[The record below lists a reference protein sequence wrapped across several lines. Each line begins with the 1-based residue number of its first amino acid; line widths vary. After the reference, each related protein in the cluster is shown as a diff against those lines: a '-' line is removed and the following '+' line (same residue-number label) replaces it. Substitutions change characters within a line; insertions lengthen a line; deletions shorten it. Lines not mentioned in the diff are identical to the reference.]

1 MNTIKYDYLIVGAG
15 IIGMTIAHEFHR
27 KKPNASIAVIDK
39 ESDVAQHASGR
50 NSGVLHAGFYYS
62 ADSLKAKFTVE
73 GNRRMKAFCLQN
85 GLTIKETQKVVI
97 AQNTTELEGIFELHR
112 RAQINGVETS
122 IISEEELRLIDPN
135 AKTFQ
140 KALFSPTTASVDPK
154 EVCYKLKELLQKRGV
169 DFYFNTSF
177 TECQLKYNYLINCA
191 GAYADKIAHQF
202 GIAHQF
208 TMLPFKG
215 IYLKY
220 MEDKTAIK
228 TNIYPVPNLA
238 NPFLGVH
245 YTITAD
251 GSIKIGPTAIPA
263 LWREN
268 YRGLENFN
276 LLEMVEILYNGMKLL
291 FTNAFNFRTLAFN
304 ELKNYNTK
312 IFIQKAKNMVY
323 QIGDNF
329 QPMPA
334 GIRAQLLNT
343 QTQELVQDFV
353 VEHTQNSTHI
363 LNAVS
368 PAFTCSFAF
377 AEYVVQN
384 IYQNKEKSNAK

>member
-1 MNTIKYDYLIVGAG
+1 
-15 IIGMTIAHEFHR
+15 MTIAYELLQ
-27 KKPNASIAVIDK
+27 KNPAATIAIIDK
-39 ESDVAQHASGR
+39 EDDIAKHASGR

-62 ADSLKAKFTVE
+62 EDSLKAKFTVE
-73 GNRRMKAFCLQN
+73 GNRRMKTFCAEN
-85 GLTIKETQKVVI
+85 NITIRNTKKVVI
-97 AQNTTELEGIFELHR
+97 AQNEKEIVAIVELHR
-112 RAQINGVETS
+112 RAQVNGVETY
-122 IISEEELRLIDPN
+122 IIDETELKAIDPN
-135 AKTFQ
+135 AKTCQ

-154 EVCYKLKELLQKRGV
+154 EVCHTLKKLLQERGI
-169 DFYFNTSF
+169 DFHFNTSYAKS
-177 TECQLKYNYLINCA
+177 QLKYHYLINCA
-191 GAYADKIAHQF
+191 GGYADKIAHKF
-202 GIAHQF
+202 GIAQQY

-220 MEDKTAIK
+220 MENKSAIK

-276 LLEMVEILYNGMKLL
+276 LFEMIEILYYEIKL
-291 FTNAFNFRTLAFN
+291 FISNAFNFRALALN
-304 ELKNYNTK
+304 EIKNYNPK
-312 IFIQKAKNMVY
+312 VFIQKAKNMVY

-343 QTQELVQDFV
+343 QTQELVQDFLI
-353 VEHTQNSTHI
+353 EHTKNSTHI

-377 AEYVVQN
+377 AEYVVSE
-384 IYQNKEKSNAK
+384 IKQNKKNICIQKG

>member
-1 MNTIKYDYLIVGAG
+1 MQYDYLIVGSG
-15 IIGMTIAHEFHR
+15 IIGMTIAYELINQNSSL
-27 KKPNASIAVIDK
+27 KIAIIDK
-39 ESDVAQHASGR
+39 EDDVAKHASGR

-73 GNRRMKAFCLQN
+73 GNRRMKAFCTEN
-85 GLTIKETQKVVI
+85 NITVRNTKKVVI
-97 AQNTTELEGIFELHR
+97 AQSEEEVASIAELHR
-112 RAQINGVETS
+112 RAQVNGVETY
-122 IISEEELRLIDPN
+122 IIDETELKSIDPN
-135 AKTFQ
+135 AKTCQ

-154 EVCYKLKELLQKRGV
+154 VVCYKLKELLQNRGV
-169 DFYFNTSF
+169 DFYFNTSYAKS
-177 TECQLKYNYLINCA
+177 QLKYDYLINCA

-220 MEDKTAIK
+220 MENKTAIK

-276 LLEMVEILYNGMKLL
+276 LLEMVEIVYNGMKLL

-304 ELKNYNTK
+304 ELKNYNTE

-334 GIRAQLLNT
+334 GIRAQLLNIK
-343 QTQELVQDFV
+343 TQELVQDFL

-377 AEYVVQN
+377 AEYVVEN
-384 IYQNKEKSNAK
+384 IYQNKEISNAK